1 MQPTSVNPLAKHF
14 RQPAIYLSLPS
25 EGKYWEDG
33 SLDLPLN
40 GQIAIYPMTTRDE
53 IMIRTPDALLNGES
67 MISVIQSCCPQIKDA
82 WKMPSVDV
90 DAVLV
95 AIRIASYGQD
105 MDIDSKCPNEACLH
119 ENSHS
124 LDLTGI
130 LDGLRAPNYNKKVSV
145 EGLKIKLKPQSYF
158 EGNRTNLLNFEEQRL
173 LGVISNDEMPSD
185 QKMKQFQEHM
195 GRMVS
200 LNLDIITAGTESIEI
215 EDGTIVTDYN
225 FIKEFYDN
233 AGSKVINSVRKQF
246 EEFAKTA
253 SLPQPKV
260 KCEECGTEYPVEI
273 TFDYTRFFV
282 DAS

>member
-1 MQPTSVNPLAKHF
+1 MQPTSTNPLAKHF

-33 SLDLPLN
+33 SLDLPMN
-40 GQIAIYPMTTRDE
+40 GQIAVYPMTTRDE

-67 MISVIQSCCPQIKDA
+67 MIAVIQSCCPQIKDA
-82 WKMPSVDV
+82 WKMPSIDV

-119 ENSHS
+119 ESTHS

-130 LDGLRAPNYNKKVSV
+130 LDVIRAPNYNKKVMV
-145 EGLKIKLKPQSYF
+145 DGLKIKLKPQSYF
-158 EGNRTNLLNFEEQRL
+158 EGNKTNLLNFEEQRL
-173 LGVISNDEMPSD
+173 LGVISTEDLPGD
-185 QKMKQFQEHM
+185 QKLKQFHEHM

-215 EDGTIVTDYN
+215 DDGTIVTDPN

-233 AGSKVINSVRKQF
+233 AGNKVITAVRKQF
-246 EEFAKTA
+246 EEFAETA
-253 SLPQPKV
+253 ALPKPKV
-260 KCEECGTEYPVEI
+260 KCEECETEYPVEI
-273 TFDYTRFFV
+273 TFDYTRFFAV
-282 DAS
+282 AS